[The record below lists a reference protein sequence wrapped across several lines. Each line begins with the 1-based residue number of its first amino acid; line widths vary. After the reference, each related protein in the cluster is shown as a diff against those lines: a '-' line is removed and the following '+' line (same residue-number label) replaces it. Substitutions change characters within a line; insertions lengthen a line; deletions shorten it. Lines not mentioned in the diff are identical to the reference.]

1 MSANYIPEEIVRAL
15 ESIQKIPGYGERGAS
30 KLLYGILK
38 LPTEERL
45 NLIKHLYGAA
55 KNLKPC
61 KECGIYTNREVI
73 CDICSSRERS
83 KKIITVVEESSDA
96 YTIEKLGKYK
106 GVYHILGGRISPL
119 EGISA
124 EDLNIE
130 KLLER
135 VEKYNPIEVIIATNP
150 NTEGEATASY
160 LTYLLKKK
168 FPKLKIT
175 RVGFGA
181 AFGTYL
187 ELLEDF
193 TLSEAL
199 ENRKEI
205 G

>member
-1 MSANYIPEEIVRAL
+1 MKFIPEEITKAL
-15 ESIQKIPGYGERGAS
+15 ESIQKIPGYGERSAS
-30 KLLYGILK
+30 KLLYGLLK
-38 LPTEERL
+38 LPIEERV
-45 NLIKHLYGAA
+45 NIIKHLYEAA

-61 KECGIYTNREVI
+61 KECGIYTDKEI
-73 CDICSSRERS
+73 CDICSSPERN

-96 YTIEKLGKYK
+96 YAVERLNKYK

-135 VEKYNPIEVIIATNP
+135 IEKYQPVEVIIATNP

-160 LTYLLKKK
+160 LAYLLKKK

-199 ENRKEI
+199 DNRKEI
-205 G
+205 R